1 MNNIL
6 LKVNKDINLYPN
18 ETDGFMGYILGVEG
32 FSICFGINY
41 SVSKIKEIRS
51 KYNNKKIY
59 VSLNRVIFN
68 NELEDYKKV
77 LQELDNIGLDGIIVG
92 DIAALTYNLN
102 TNIILDQLH
111 LNNSFLTVKHY
122 SNNNVSGIVITN
134 DITKED
140 INIIK
145 EKNKGTILFK
155 QVFGLPHLSTS
166 RRHLASNYLKY
177 FNKENKSNIHLI
189 KEDNIGDYYYVVEDL
204 FGTHILDSKP
214 LNLLSETRNINCDYF
229 IIDDYLMDNLDIE
242 ELIDIYRNNKTN
254 KNDYIN
260 NKYNT
265 NDGFINKKTIYK
277 VKNND

>member
-18 ETDGFMGYILGVEG
+18 ETNGFMGYILGVEG

-41 SVSKIKEIRS
+41 SVDEIKKIRE
-51 KYNNKKIY
+51 KYKDKKIY
-59 VSLNRVIFN
+59 ASLNRVIFN
-68 NELEDYKKV
+68 NELDDYKKV
-77 LQELDNIGLDGIIVG
+77 LFELDNIGLDGIIVG
-92 DIAALTYNLN
+92 DIAALTYNLS

-111 LNNSFLTVKHY
+111 LNNSYLTVKHY

-134 DITKED
+134 DITKDD
-140 INIIK
+140 INKIK
-145 EKNKGTILFK
+145 YENKNTLLFK
-155 QVFGLPHLSTS
+155 GVFGLPHLSTS

-189 KEDNIGDYYYVVEDL
+189 KEDNIGDYYYVVEDS

-214 LNLLSETRNINCDYF
+214 LNLLSEIDNINCDYF
-229 IIDDYLMDNLDIE
+229 IINDYLIDNLDID
-242 ELIDIYRNNKTN
+242 ELIDIYSNKKID

-260 NKYNT
+260 NKYNA

>member
-6 LKVNKDINLYPN
+6 LKVNKDINLYPD
-18 ETDGFMGYILGVEG
+18 ETDGFMGYILGVEDY
-32 FSICFGINY
+32 SICFGINY
-41 SVSKIKEIRS
+41 SVDEIKEIRS
-51 KYNNKKIY
+51 KYTNKKIF

-92 DIAALTYNLN
+92 DIAALTYNLSS
-102 TNIILDQLH
+102 NIILDQLH
-111 LNNSFLTVKHY
+111 LNNSYLTIKHY
-122 SNNNVSGIVITN
+122 SNNGVDGIVITN
-134 DITKED
+134 DITKDD

-145 EKNKGTILFK
+145 EENKDTILFK

-177 FNKENKSNIHLI
+177 FNKKNNSNIHLI
-189 KEDNIGDYYYVVEDL
+189 KEDNIGDYYYVVEDK
-204 FGTHILDSKP
+204 FGTHIMDSKP
-214 LNLLSETRNINCDYF
+214 LNLLGEIHNIKSDYF
-229 IIDDYLMDNLDIE
+229 IIDDYLIDNIDIE
-242 ELIDIYRNNKTN
+242 ELIDVYSNEKKD

-260 NKYNT
+260 SKYNA

-277 VKNND
+277 VKNNG

>member
-18 ETDGFMGYILGVEG
+18 ETDSFMGYILGVDTY
-32 FSICFGINY
+32 SICFGINY

-51 KYNNKKIY
+51 KYKDKKIY

-68 NELEDYKKV
+68 NELDDYKKV

-92 DIAALTYNLN
+92 DIAALTYNLK

-134 DITKED
+134 DITKDD

-145 EKNKGTILFK
+145 EENKGTILFK

-177 FNKENKSNIHLI
+177 FNKENNSNIHLI

-214 LNLLSETRNINCDYF
+214 LNLLSQIGNINCDYF
-229 IIDDYLMDNLDIE
+229 IIDDYLIYNLDIE
-242 ELIDIYRNNKTN
+242 ELIDIYSNIKVD

-260 NKYNT
+260 NKYNA